1 MMNKRNALISLSA
14 AALVTIA
21 WSEGYREHAYDDGVG
36 VQTIGFGT
44 TGGVKAG
51 DSITPERA
59 LGLLYRDASQITAQ
73 IASSSCVG
81 DVLVYPHEA
90 DAFVSLAYNI
100 GAGAFCK
107 STLVKKLK
115 QTPPDYAGACTE
127 ILRWNKARGRVLA
140 GLKKRRQQEYELC
153 MQGDSK

>member
-1 MMNKRNALISLSA
+1 MMNKRNALIGLSA

-21 WSEGYREHAYDDGVG
+21 GFEGYRSSAYDDGVG

-44 TGGVKAG
+44 TENVKAG
-51 DSITPERA
+51 DKITPERA
-59 LGLLYRDASQITAQ
+59 LGLLYRDAND
-73 IASSSCVG
+73 IAARIAGCVG
-81 DVLVYPHEA
+81 DVPVYSHEA

-100 GAGAFCK
+100 GASAFCK

-115 QTPPDYAGACTE
+115 QTPPDYAEACAQ
-127 ILRWNKARGRVLA
+127 ILRWNRAGGRVMA

-153 MQGDSK
+153 RGDSQ

>member
-1 MMNKRNALISLSA
+1 MPSKRNALIGLSA
-14 AALVTIA
+14 AALVAIA

-44 TGGVKAG
+44 TSGVKPG
-51 DSITPERA
+51 DKTTPERA
-59 LGLLYRDASQITAQ
+59 LGLLYRDASEMVAQ
-73 IASSSCVG
+73 LSRPGCIG
-81 DVLVYPHEA
+81 DVPVYPHEA

-100 GAGAFCK
+100 GSSAFCK

-115 QTPPDYAGACTE
+115 QTPPDYAGACSE
-127 ILRWNKARGRVLA
+127 ILRWNKAGGRVLP

-153 MQGDSK
+153 RQGDSK